1 MNVFERF
8 SGKALPAEW
17 SWMHEPAVWGT
28 DDSNFLH
35 VSAPP
40 QADFF
45 RDPSGAAIKSS
56 APFLHTTLEGDFT
69 IWTRVRV
76 DMKQPYDSGCLMIM
90 ADDAHWAKVCFEYFE
105 NTPSILSVVTR
116 NTSDDC
122 ISGTMDVSNPYLR
135 VARAGNCF
143 AFHYSSDGQHW
154 KLARYFGLEVPKEL
168 KVGVVAQSP
177 VGEGCDVIFEA
188 LTVENHVS
196 GDIRTV

>member
-17 SWMHEPAVWGT
+17 GWINEPAVWQF
-28 DDSNFLH
+28 DDSKFLH

-45 RDPSGAAIKSS
+45 IDPSGAAVKSS
-56 APFLHTTLEGDFT
+56 APFLHTTLKGDFT
-69 IWTRVRV
+69 IWTRIRV

-90 ADDAHWAKVCFEYFE
+90 ANDLHWAKLCFEYFE
-105 NTPSILSVVTR
+105 NKPSILSVVTR

-122 ISGTMDVSNPYLR
+122 ISGAMEAPNPYLR
-135 VARAGNCF
+135 IARAGNCF
-143 AFHYSSDGQHW
+143 AFHYSADGQHW
-154 KLARYFGLEVPKEL
+154 KLARYFGMDVPDEL

-177 VGEGCDVIFEA
+177 VGEGCDVTFDA
-188 LTVENHVS
+188 LTIGNQLSE
-196 GDIRTV
+196 DIRTV

>member
-1 MNVFERF
+1 
-8 SGKALPAEW
+8 
-17 SWMHEPAVWGT
+17 
-28 DDSNFLH
+28 
-35 VSAPP
+35 
-40 QADFF
+40 
-45 RDPSGAAIKSS
+45 
-56 APFLHTTLEGDFT
+56 
-69 IWTRVRV
+69 
-76 DMKQPYDSGCLMIM
+76 MIM